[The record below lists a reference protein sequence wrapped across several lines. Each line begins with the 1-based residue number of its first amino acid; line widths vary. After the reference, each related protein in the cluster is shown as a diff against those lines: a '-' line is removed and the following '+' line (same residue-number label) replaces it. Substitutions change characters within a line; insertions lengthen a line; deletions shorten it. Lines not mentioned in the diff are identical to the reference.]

1 MKSLVSFVPM
11 LELLAIGS
19 LLVACSNSEARFAK
33 EIPGVWQGTPEAISD
48 NSAISASIID
58 TYEFSPASMTANE
71 TLTGAVTVSGMVNV
85 STQVVD
91 SAFVEPIQLSA
102 AAHTTIS
109 GTWTVVDDDEIALS
123 MDVASLIVDVDPKA
137 VAANGSPMVMGTPAT
152 DALNPEVRARIAEGI
167 KQALSVRYAS
177 LRHMDDVKIK
187 GALLKYEVGE
197 EDFVL
202 TRQSE

>member
-1 MKSLVSFVPM
+1 M
-11 LELLAIGS
+11 
-19 LLVACSNSEARFAK
+19 
-33 EIPGVWQGTPEAISD
+33 WQGTPEAISD

-91 SAFVEPIQLSA
+91 SAFAEPIQLSA

-123 MDVASLIVDVDPKA
+123 MDVASLVVDVDPKA
-137 VAANGSPMVMGTPAT
+137 VAANGSSMVMGNPAT

>member
-91 SAFVEPIQLSA
+91 SAFAEPIQLSA

-109 GTWTVVDDDEIALS
+109 GTCTVVDDDEMALS
-123 MDVASLIVDVDPKA
+123 MDVASLVVDVDPKA
-137 VAANGSPMVMGTPAT
+137 VAANGSPMVMGNPAT

-167 KQALSVRYAS
+167 KQALSVMYAS

>member
-1 MKSLVSFVPM
+1 M

-48 NSAISASIID
+48 NSAISTSIID

-123 MDVASLIVDVDPKA
+123 MDVASLVVDVDPKA
-137 VAANGSPMVMGTPAT
+137 VAANGSSMVMGNPAT

>member
-123 MDVASLIVDVDPKA
+123 MDVASLVVDVDPKA

>member
-1 MKSLVSFVPM
+1 
-11 LELLAIGS
+11 
-19 LLVACSNSEARFAK
+19 
-33 EIPGVWQGTPEAISD
+33 
-48 NSAISASIID
+48 
-58 TYEFSPASMTANE
+58 
-71 TLTGAVTVSGMVNV
+71 
-85 STQVVD
+85 
-91 SAFVEPIQLSA
+91 
-102 AAHTTIS
+102 
-109 GTWTVVDDDEIALS
+109 
-123 MDVASLIVDVDPKA
+123 
-137 VAANGSPMVMGTPAT
+137 MGNPAT

>member
-33 EIPGVWQGTPEAISD
+33 EIPGVWQGTPEAIS
-48 NSAISASIID
+48 ASIID

-91 SAFVEPIQLSA
+91 SAFAEPIQLSA

-109 GTWTVVDDDEIALS
+109 GTWTVVDDDEMALS
-123 MDVASLIVDVDPKA
+123 MDVASLVVDVDPKA
-137 VAANGSPMVMGTPAT
+137 VAANGSPMVMGNPAT

>member
-1 MKSLVSFVPM
+1 M
-11 LELLAIGS
+11 A
-19 LLVACSNSEARFAK
+19 
-33 EIPGVWQGTPEAISD
+33 SD
-48 NSAISASIID
+48 
-58 TYEFSPASMTANE
+58 F
-71 TLTGAVTVSGMVNV
+71 
-85 STQVVD
+85 
-91 SAFVEPIQLSA
+91 
-102 AAHTTIS
+102 
-109 GTWTVVDDDEIALS
+109 
-123 MDVASLIVDVDPKA
+123 
-137 VAANGSPMVMGTPAT
+137 AANGSPMVMGNPAT

>member
-1 MKSLVSFVPM
+1 M

-91 SAFVEPIQLSA
+91 SAFAEPIQLSV

-109 GTWTVVDDDEIALS
+109 GTWTVVDDDEMALS
-123 MDVASLIVDVDPKA
+123 MDVASLVVDVDPKA
-137 VAANGSPMVMGTPAT
+137 FAANGSPMVMGNPAT